1 MTKKKNV
8 IVRSMV
14 TNKIINFS
22 KYFILNKKNILDHQ
36 NLLENFVNNNYFE
49 DLLISLAEA
58 DPYDFKISDE
68 FLKLNAISSLPHLRI
83 LKTSLNLTTERFI
96 LELSYLV
103 LPFNKY
109 LSNELKYL
117 SSKISNTNFGSA
129 KLISNLLNSS
139 KHLFYEQII
148 LDFEQKHPL
157 ALYPTSSFRN
167 SSGHVVSSNDYQQIE
182 ATMNLNT
189 FTSIKVEES
198 TLNINNPLLRD
209 NYKSFGRCV
218 CLIDQN
224 IEDNYGV
231 EIENYFNHHSIIL
244 EKLVYRAMEVDK
256 HIKNVEKIVEDFR
269 KLGVNRNE
277 PILIIGGGVIGD
289 IGAFAAS
296 IYHRSTP
303 YIMLSTSVVSA
314 IDSGPSPR
322 SCCDA
327 GGFKN
332 LLGSFHAPVLNIS
345 DRSFF
350 KSLKTSWV
358 RHGIAE
364 IHKMAVIRDKE
375 LFHLLEDTGLDLMK
389 THFGTINCNKQDEI
403 VSKSKKIIG
412 LSLKSYVE
420 SEYDNLHEVHS
431 IRDHAFGHGLSA
443 NFELKAGLLHGH
455 AISVEMN
462 LSSFMSYKRGWINE
476 KDLQRIFKLFSEYEL
491 SLWHDILL
499 DDKCMSEGFDKILQK
514 RGGNLAIP
522 VPTGIGECKY
532 INDLTKPELKE
543 IIQEYKSVVSKYPR
557 KGLGVE
563 PLCSDAGLEDPVT
576 VFKTDENITKEAN
589 LN

>member
-1 MTKKKNV
+1 MILSSINKFSEHFILGKKNFV
-8 IVRSMV
+8 I
-14 TNKIINFS
+14 NKDLI
-22 KYFILNKKNILDHQ
+22 
-36 NLLENFVNNNYFE
+36 ENFVNNNYFE
-49 DLLISLAEA
+49 NLLIDLTEIN
-58 DPYDFKISDE
+58 PYDERIANE
-68 FLKLNAISSLPHLRI
+68 FSKLNAISSLPHLKI
-83 LKTSLNLTTERFI
+83 LKTSLNLTTERFF
-96 LELSYLV
+96 LELSHLV
-103 LPFNKY
+103 LPFNKN
-109 LSNELKYL
+109 LSKNLNFL
-117 SSKISNTNFGSA
+117 SSSISDTEFGNS

-139 KHLFYEQII
+139 KHDFYKQLILNYEQ
-148 LDFEQKHPL
+148 KNPL
-157 ALYPTSSFRN
+157 ALYPTSSYRN
-167 SSGHVVSSNDYQQIE
+167 SNGHVVSSNDYQQIE

-189 FTSIKVEES
+189 FTSIKVEED
-198 TLNINNPLLRD
+198 TLNVDNHLLRD

-224 IEDNYGV
+224 IEDNYGLK
-231 EIENYFNHHSIIL
+231 IENYFNHHSIIL

-289 IGAFAAS
+289 LGAFAAS

-364 IHKMAVIRDKE
+364 IHKMAVIRDEE
-375 LFHLLEDTGLDLMK
+375 LFTLLEDTGLDLMK
-389 THFGTINCNKQDEI
+389 THFGTINCNSQDEI

-455 AISVEMN
+455 AISVEMT
-462 LSSFMSYKRGWINE
+462 LSSFMSYKRGWLSE
-476 KDLQRIFKLFSEYEL
+476 KDLHRILKLFSEYEL

-499 DDKCMSEGFDKILQK
+499 NEKCMNEGFDKILQK

-522 VPTGIGECKY
+522 VPIAIGKCKY
-532 INDLTKPELKE
+532 INDLTKLELRE
-543 IIQEYKSVVSKYPR
+543 IIQEYKQVVSKYPR

-576 VFKTDENITKEAN
+576 VFKADENLEKEAK

>member
-1 MTKKKNV
+1 M
-8 IVRSMV
+8 R
-14 TNKIINFS
+14 
-22 KYFILNKKNILDHQ
+22 
-36 NLLENFVNNNYFE
+36 
-49 DLLISLAEA
+49 
-58 DPYDFKISDE
+58 
-68 FLKLNAISSLPHLRI
+68 
-83 LKTSLNLTTERFI
+83 
-96 LELSYLV
+96 
-103 LPFNKY
+103 
-109 LSNELKYL
+109 
-117 SSKISNTNFGSA
+117 
-129 KLISNLLNSS
+129 
-139 KHLFYEQII
+139 
-148 LDFEQKHPL
+148 
-157 ALYPTSSFRN
+157 
-167 SSGHVVSSNDYQQIE
+167 DY
-182 ATMNLNT
+182 
-189 FTSIKVEES
+189 
-198 TLNINNPLLRD
+198 
-209 NYKSFGRCV
+209 YKSFKRCV

-224 IEDNYGV
+224 IEDNYGLD
-231 EIENYFNHHSIIL
+231 IENYFNHHSIIL

-303 YIMLSTSVVSA
+303 YIMLSTSIVSA

-364 IHKMAVIRDKE
+364 IHKMAAIRDKE
-375 LFHLLEDTGLDLMK
+375 LFTLLEDTGLNLMK
-389 THFGTINCNKQDEI
+389 THFGTINCNSQDKI

-455 AISVEMN
+455 AISVEMT
-462 LSSFMSYKRGWINE
+462 LSSFMSYKRGWLSE
-476 KDLQRIFKLFSEYEL
+476 KDLHRILKLFSEYEL

-499 DDKCMSEGFDKILQK
+499 NEKCMNEGFDKILQK

-522 VPTGIGECKY
+522 VPIAIGKCKY
-532 INDLTKPELKE
+532 INDLTKLELKE
-543 IIQEYKSVVSKYPR
+543 IIQEYKQVVSKYPR

-576 VFKTDENITKEAN
+576 IFKSVDNIDKEAK

>member
-1 MTKKKNV
+1 
-8 IVRSMV
+8 
-14 TNKIINFS
+14 
-22 KYFILNKKNILDHQ
+22 
-36 NLLENFVNNNYFE
+36 
-49 DLLISLAEA
+49 
-58 DPYDFKISDE
+58 
-68 FLKLNAISSLPHLRI
+68 
-83 LKTSLNLTTERFI
+83 
-96 LELSYLV
+96 
-103 LPFNKY
+103 
-109 LSNELKYL
+109 
-117 SSKISNTNFGSA
+117 
-129 KLISNLLNSS
+129 
-139 KHLFYEQII
+139 
-148 LDFEQKHPL
+148 
-157 ALYPTSSFRN
+157 
-167 SSGHVVSSNDYQQIE
+167 
-182 ATMNLNT
+182 
-189 FTSIKVEES
+189 
-198 TLNINNPLLRD
+198 
-209 NYKSFGRCV
+209 
-218 CLIDQN
+218 
-224 IEDNYGV
+224 
-231 EIENYFNHHSIIL
+231 
-244 EKLVYRAMEVDK
+244 
-256 HIKNVEKIVEDFR
+256 
-269 KLGVNRNE
+269 
-277 PILIIGGGVIGD
+277 
-289 IGAFAAS
+289 
-296 IYHRSTP
+296 
-303 YIMLSTSVVSA
+303 MLSTSVVSA

-375 LFHLLEDTGLDLMK
+375 LFILLEDTGLNLMK
-389 THFGTINCNKQDEI
+389 THFGTINCNSHDEI

-455 AISVEMN
+455 AISVEMT
-462 LSSFMSYKRGWINE
+462 LSSFMSYKRGWLSE
-476 KDLQRIFKLFSEYEL
+476 KDLHRILKLFSEYEL

-499 DDKCMSEGFDKILQK
+499 DEKCMNEGFDKILQK

-522 VPTGIGECKY
+522 VPIAIGKCKY
-532 INDLTKPELKE
+532 INDLTKLELKE
-543 IIQEYKSVVSKYPR
+543 IIQEYKQVVSKYPR

-576 VFKTDENITKEAN
+576 VFKADENIEKEAK

>member
-1 MTKKKNV
+1 
-8 IVRSMV
+8 MV
-14 TNKIINFS
+14 SKKIINFS
-22 KYFILNKKNILDHQ
+22 KYFILNKKNILDDQ

-49 DLLISLAEA
+49 DLLISLAKV

-83 LKTSLNLTTERFI
+83 LKTSLNLTTERFF

-103 LPFNKY
+103 SPFNKH
-109 LSNELKYL
+109 LSAELKYL

-139 KHLFYEQII
+139 KNLFYEQLI
-148 LDFEQKHPL
+148 LDFEQKNPL
-157 ALYPTSSFRN
+157 ALYPTSSYRN

-189 FTSIKVEES
+189 FTSIKVEEN

-350 KSLKTSWV
+350 KSLRTSWV

-389 THFGTINCNKQDEI
+389 THFGTINCKTQDKI

-462 LSSFMSYKRGWINE
+462 LSTFMSYKRGWINE
-476 KDLQRIFKLFSEYEL
+476 KDLHRIFKLFSEYEL

-499 DDKCMSEGFDKILQK
+499 DEKCMNEGFDKILQK

-522 VPTGIGECKY
+522 VPTGIGKCKY
-532 INDLTKPELKE
+532 INDLTKSELKE

-576 VFKTDENITKEAN
+576 VFKTEENISKEAN

>member
-1 MTKKKNV
+1 MLQDLK
-8 IVRSMV
+8 IFI
-14 TNKIINFS
+14 NKFKIDQVVNAPNDKLI
-22 KYFILNKKNILDHQ
+22 
-36 NLLENFVNNNYFE
+36 NLLSNDKDFIN
-49 DLLISLAEA
+49 LLKWLTEIN
-58 DPYDFKISDE
+58 PYDTEVSDI
-68 FLKLNAISSLPHLRI
+68 FLKHNAISSLPHIKI
-83 LKTSLNLTTERFI
+83 LKTSLNLNTDKFF
-96 LELSYLV
+96 LEISNLIK
-103 LPFNKY
+103 PFNKEVSKMWRH
-109 LSNELKYL
+109 LSFKIENNEIGKQ
-117 SSKISNTNFGSA
+117 
-129 KLISNLLNSS
+129 KLIKNLLNSS
-139 KHLFYEQII
+139 NSELYKNLTKYYES
-148 LDFEQKHPL
+148 DNPY
-157 ALYPTSSFRN
+157 ALYPTSSYRN
-167 SSGHVVSSNDYQQIE
+167 STGHVVSTNDYQQIE
-182 ATMNLNT
+182 ATMNLHT
-189 FTSIKVEES
+189 FTSIKVIEN
-198 TLNINNPLLRD
+198 TLDINNNILRD

-224 IEDNYGV
+224 INSNYGLKLDNYF
-231 EIENYFNHHSIIL
+231 YHHQIKL
-244 EKLVYRAMEVDK
+244 DKLVYRAMEADK
-256 HIKNVEKIVEDFR
+256 HIGNVEKIAEDFR

-332 LLGSFHAPVLNIS
+332 LLGSFHAPILNIS

-350 KSLKTSWV
+350 KTLRTSWV

-375 LFHLLEDTGLDLMK
+375 LFELLEDVGLKLMK
-389 THFGTINCNKQDEI
+389 THFGTINCKNSDEI
-403 VSKSKKIIG
+403 VHKSKKIIG

-420 SEYDNLHEVHS
+420 SEYNNLHEVHS
-431 IRDHAFGHGLSA
+431 VRDHAFGHGLSA

-455 AISVEMN
+455 AISIEMSLN
-462 LSSFMSYKRGWINE
+462 TFMSYKRGWITEDEMN
-476 KDLQRIFKLFSEYEL
+476 RILKLYSDYEL

-499 DDKCMSEGFDKILQK
+499 NDNCMIEGYNKILQK

-522 VPTGIGECKY
+522 TPKGIGKCGF
-532 INDLTKPELKE
+532 INNLTKEDLLLNIK
-543 IIQEYKSVVSKYPR
+543 EYKNLISNYPR

-563 PLCSDAGLEDPVT
+563 PLCQDAGLEDPLAII
-576 VFKTDENITKEAN
+576 KPPLENIKEAK

>member
-1 MTKKKNV
+1 MISKA
-8 IVRSMV
+8 
-14 TNKIINFS
+14 IINFS
-22 KYFILNKKNILDHQ
+22 ENFIINNKKSPNDQDFI
-36 NLLENFVNNNYFE
+36 ENFVNNNYFE
-49 DLLISLAEA
+49 NLLINLAEI
-58 DPYDFKISDE
+58 DPYDFKVSDE
-68 FLKLNAISSLPHLRI
+68 FFRLNAISVLPHLRI
-83 LKTSLNLTTERFI
+83 LKTSLNLTTERFF

-103 LPFNKY
+103 LPFNKR
-109 LSNELKYL
+109 LSSELRIL
-117 SSKISNTNFGSA
+117 SSKVCNSNFGNI
-129 KLISNLLNSS
+129 KLISNLLSSS
-139 KHLFYEQII
+139 KSLFYKQLI
-148 LDFEQKHPL
+148 LDYEQKNPL
-157 ALYPTSSFRN
+157 ALYPTSSYRN
-167 SSGHVVSSNDYQQIE
+167 SCGHVVSSNDYQQIE

-189 FTSIKVEES
+189 FTSIKVEEN
-198 TLNINNPLLRD
+198 TLDINNLLLRD
-209 NYKSFGRCV
+209 QYKSFGRCV
-218 CLIDQN
+218 CLLDQN
-224 IEDNYGV
+224 IEDNYGL

-364 IHKMAVIRDKE
+364 IHKMAAIRDKE
-375 LFHLLEDTGLDLMK
+375 LFILLEDTGIDLMK
-389 THFGTINCNKQDEI
+389 THFGTINCNLQDKI

-455 AISVEMN
+455 AISVEMT
-462 LSSFMSYKRGWINE
+462 LSSFMSYKRGWLSE
-476 KDLQRIFKLFSEYEL
+476 KDLHRILKLFSEYEL

-499 DDKCMSEGFDKILQK
+499 DEKCMNEGFDKILQK

-522 VPTGIGECKY
+522 VPIAIGKCKY

-543 IIQEYKSVVSKYPR
+543 IIQEYKQVVSKYPR

-576 VFKTDENITKEAN
+576 VFKADENIEKEAK

>member
-1 MTKKKNV
+1 MISKA
-8 IVRSMV
+8 
-14 TNKIINFS
+14 IINFS
-22 KYFILNKKNILDHQ
+22 ENFIINNKKSPNDQDFI
-36 NLLENFVNNNYFE
+36 ENFVNNNYFE
-49 DLLISLAEA
+49 NLLINLAEI
-58 DPYDFKISDE
+58 DPYDFKVSDE
-68 FLKLNAISSLPHLRI
+68 FFRLNAISVLPHLRI
-83 LKTSLNLTTERFI
+83 LKTSLNLTTERFF

-103 LPFNKY
+103 LPFNKR
-109 LSNELKYL
+109 LSSELRIL
-117 SSKISNTNFGSA
+117 SSKVCNSNFGNT
-129 KLISNLLNSS
+129 KLISNLLSSS
-139 KHLFYEQII
+139 KSLFYKQLI
-148 LDFEQKHPL
+148 LDYEQKNPL
-157 ALYPTSSFRN
+157 ALYPTSSYRN
-167 SSGHVVSSNDYQQIE
+167 SCGHVVSSNDYQQIE

-189 FTSIKVEES
+189 FTSIKVEEN
-198 TLNINNPLLRD
+198 TLDINNLLLRD
-209 NYKSFGRCV
+209 QYKSFGRCV
-218 CLIDQN
+218 CLLDQN
-224 IEDNYGV
+224 IEDNYGL

-364 IHKMAVIRDKE
+364 IHKMAAIRDKE
-375 LFHLLEDTGLDLMK
+375 LFILLEDTGIDLMK
-389 THFGTINCNKQDEI
+389 THFGTINCNLQDKI

-455 AISVEMN
+455 AISVEMT
-462 LSSFMSYKRGWINE
+462 LSSFMSYKRGWLSE
-476 KDLQRIFKLFSEYEL
+476 KDLHRILKLFSEYEL

-499 DDKCMSEGFDKILQK
+499 DEKCMNEGFDKILQK

-522 VPTGIGECKY
+522 VPIAIGKCKY
-532 INDLTKPELKE
+532 INDLTKSELKE
-543 IIQEYKSVVSKYPR
+543 IIQEYKTIVSKYPR

-576 VFKTDENITKEAN
+576 IFKSVDNIDKEAK

>member
-1 MTKKKNV
+1 
-8 IVRSMV
+8 MV
-14 TNKIINFS
+14 SKKIIDFS
-22 KYFILNKKNILDHQ
+22 KYFVLNKKTILNDQ
-36 NLLENFVNNNYFE
+36 SLLENFVNNNYFE
-49 DLLISLAEA
+49 DLLISLAKA

-109 LSNELKYL
+109 LSSELRFL
-117 SSKISNTNFGSA
+117 SSKISNTNFGGA

-139 KHLFYEQII
+139 KHLFYKQLI
-148 LDFEQKHPL
+148 LNFEQKNPL
-157 ALYPTSSFRN
+157 ALYPTSSYRN

-350 KSLKTSWV
+350 KSLRTSWV

-389 THFGTINCNKQDEI
+389 THFGTIDCKIHDKI

-462 LSSFMSYKRGWINE
+462 LSTFMSYKRGWINE
-476 KDLQRIFKLFSEYEL
+476 KDMHRIFKLFSEYEL

-499 DDKCMSEGFDKILQK
+499 DEKCMNEGFDKILQK

-522 VPTGIGECKY
+522 VPTGIGKCKY
-532 INDLTKPELKE
+532 INDLTKSELKE

-576 VFKTDENITKEAN
+576 VFKTDENISKEVN

>member
-1 MTKKKNV
+1 MV
-8 IVRSMV
+8 I
-14 TNKIINFS
+14 NPIEKFS
-22 KYFILNKKNILDHQ
+22 KHFILNKKNFSVDQ
-36 NLLENFVNNNYFE
+36 NLIENFVNNNYFE
-49 DLLISLAEA
+49 NLLINLTEIN
-58 DPYDFKISDE
+58 PYDVKIANE
-68 FLKLNAISSLPHLRI
+68 FSKINAISSLPHLRI
-83 LKTSLNLTTERFI
+83 LKTSLNLTTERFL
-96 LELSYLV
+96 LELSHLV
-103 LPFNKY
+103 MPFNKD
-109 LSNELKYL
+109 LSKNLKFL
-117 SSKISNTNFGSA
+117 SSSISETEFGNS
-129 KLISNLLNSS
+129 KLISNLLKSS
-139 KHLFYEQII
+139 KHAFYKQLVTDYEQ
-148 LDFEQKHPL
+148 KNPL
-157 ALYPTSSFRN
+157 ALYPTSSYRN
-167 SSGHVVSSNDYQQIE
+167 SNGHVVSSNDYQQIE

-189 FTSIKVEES
+189 FTSIKVEED
-198 TLNINNPLLRD
+198 TLNVDNPLLRD

-224 IEDNYGV
+224 IEDNYGLK
-231 EIENYFNHHSIIL
+231 IENYFNHHSIIL

-277 PILIIGGGVIGD
+277 PILIVGGGVIGD

-364 IHKMAVIRDKE
+364 IHKMAVIRDKK
-375 LFHLLEDTGLDLMK
+375 LFILLEDTGLDLMK
-389 THFGTINCNKQDEI
+389 THFGTINCNSQDKI

-455 AISVEMN
+455 AISVEMT
-462 LSSFMSYKRGWINE
+462 LSSFMSFKRGWLSE
-476 KDLQRIFKLFSEYEL
+476 KDLHRILKLFSEYEL

-499 DDKCMSEGFDKILQK
+499 NEKCMNEGFDKILQK

-522 VPTGIGECKY
+522 VPIAIGKCKY
-532 INDLTKPELKE
+532 INDLTKLELRE
-543 IIQEYKSVVSKYPR
+543 IIQEYKHVVSKYPR

-576 VFKTDENITKEAN
+576 VFKANENIEKEAK

>member
-1 MTKKKNV
+1 MISK
-8 IVRSMV
+8 S
-14 TNKIINFS
+14 IINFS
-22 KYFILNKKNILDHQ
+22 KYFVLSYKNSPLDP
-36 NLLENFVNNNYFE
+36 NLIEDFVNNDYFKN
-49 DLLISLAEA
+49 LLINLTEI

-68 FLKLNAISSLPHLRI
+68 FFRLNAISLLPHLRI
-83 LKTSLNLTTERFI
+83 LKTSLNLTTERFL

-103 LPFNKY
+103 QPFNKH
-109 LSNELKYL
+109 LSSELKIV
-117 SSKISNTNFGSA
+117 SSKINNSEFGNA

-139 KHLFYEQII
+139 KSLFYKKLI
-148 LDFEQKHPL
+148 LDYEKKNPL
-157 ALYPTSSFRN
+157 ALYPTSSYRN
-167 SSGHVVSSNDYQQIE
+167 SCGHVVSSNDYQQIE

-189 FTSIKVEES
+189 FTSIKVEEN
-198 TLNINNPLLRD
+198 TLDINNSLLRD
-209 NYKSFGRCV
+209 QYKSFGRCV
-218 CLIDQN
+218 CLLDQN
-224 IEDNYGV
+224 IEDNYGL
-231 EIENYFNHHSIIL
+231 EIENYFNHHSIVL

-350 KSLKTSWV
+350 KSLRTSWV

-389 THFGTINCNKQDEI
+389 THFGTINCNSQDEI

-455 AISVEMN
+455 AISVEMT
-462 LSSFMSYKRGWINE
+462 LSSFMSYKRGWLSE
-476 KDLQRIFKLFSEYEL
+476 KDLHRILKLFSEYEL

-499 DDKCMSEGFDKILQK
+499 DEKCMNEGFDKILQK

-522 VPTGIGECKY
+522 VPIAIGKCKY
-532 INDLTKPELKE
+532 INDLTKSELKE
-543 IIQEYKSVVSKYPR
+543 IIQEYKIIVSKYPR

-563 PLCSDAGLEDPVT
+563 PLCLDAGLEDPVT
-576 VFKTDENITKEAN
+576 VFKADENIAKEAN

>member
-1 MTKKKNV
+1 MISKA
-8 IVRSMV
+8 
-14 TNKIINFS
+14 IINFS
-22 KYFILNKKNILDHQ
+22 ENFIINNKKSPNDQDFI
-36 NLLENFVNNNYFE
+36 ENFVNNNYFE
-49 DLLISLAEA
+49 NLLINLAEI
-58 DPYDFKISDE
+58 DPYDFKVSDE
-68 FLKLNAISSLPHLRI
+68 FFRLNAISVLPHLRI
-83 LKTSLNLTTERFI
+83 LKTSLNLTTERFF

-103 LPFNKY
+103 LPFNKR
-109 LSNELKYL
+109 LSSELRIL
-117 SSKISNTNFGSA
+117 SSKVCNSNFGNI
-129 KLISNLLNSS
+129 KLISNLLSSS
-139 KHLFYEQII
+139 KSLFYKQLI
-148 LDFEQKHPL
+148 LDYEQKNPL
-157 ALYPTSSFRN
+157 ALYPTSSYRN
-167 SSGHVVSSNDYQQIE
+167 SCGHVVSSNDYQQIE

-189 FTSIKVEES
+189 FTSIKVEEN
-198 TLNINNPLLRD
+198 TLDINNLLLRD
-209 NYKSFGRCV
+209 QYKSFGRCV
-218 CLIDQN
+218 CLLDQN
-224 IEDNYGV
+224 IEDNYGL

-364 IHKMAVIRDKE
+364 IHKMAAIRDKE
-375 LFHLLEDTGLDLMK
+375 LFILLEDTGIDLMK
-389 THFGTINCNKQDEI
+389 THFGTINCNLQDKI

-455 AISVEMN
+455 AISVEMT
-462 LSSFMSYKRGWINE
+462 LTSFMSYKRGWLSE
-476 KDLQRIFKLFSEYEL
+476 KDLHRILKLFSEYEL

-499 DDKCMSEGFDKILQK
+499 DEKCMNEGFDKILQK

-522 VPTGIGECKY
+522 VPIAIGKCKY

-543 IIQEYKSVVSKYPR
+543 IIQEYKQVVSKYPR

-576 VFKTDENITKEAN
+576 VFKADENIAKEIN

>member
-1 MTKKKNV
+1 M
-8 IVRSMV
+8 ILSLI
-14 TNKIINFS
+14 NKFS
-22 KYFILNKKNILDHQ
+22 EYFILGKKNFVSNTDLI
-36 NLLENFVNNNYFE
+36 ENFVNNNHFE
-49 DLLISLAEA
+49 NLLINLTEIN
-58 DPYDFKISDE
+58 PYDVKIANE
-68 FLKLNAISSLPHLRI
+68 FSKLNAISSLPHLRI
-83 LKTSLNLTTERFI
+83 LKTSLNLTTERFF
-96 LELSYLV
+96 LELSHLV
-103 LPFNKY
+103 MPFNKD
-109 LSNELKYL
+109 LSKNLKFL
-117 SSKISNTNFGSA
+117 STSMSETEFGSS

-139 KHLFYEQII
+139 KHDFYKQLILNYEQ
-148 LDFEQKHPL
+148 KNPL
-157 ALYPTSSFRN
+157 ALYPTSSYRN
-167 SSGHVVSSNDYQQIE
+167 SNGHVVSSNDYQQIE

-189 FTSIKVEES
+189 FTSIKVEED
-198 TLNINNPLLRD
+198 TLNVDNPLLRD

-224 IEDNYGV
+224 IEDNYGLK
-231 EIENYFNHHSIIL
+231 IENYFNHHSIIL

-256 HIKNVEKIVEDFR
+256 HINNVEKIVEDFR

-375 LFHLLEDTGLDLMK
+375 LFILLEDTGLDLMK
-389 THFGTINCNKQDEI
+389 THFGTINCNSQDKI

-455 AISVEMN
+455 AISVEMT
-462 LSSFMSYKRGWINE
+462 LSSFMSYKRGWLSE
-476 KDLQRIFKLFSEYEL
+476 KDLHRILKLFSEYEL

-499 DDKCMSEGFDKILQK
+499 NEKCMNEGFDKILQK

-522 VPTGIGECKY
+522 VPIGIGGCKY
-532 INDLTKPELKE
+532 INDLTKLELKE
-543 IIQEYKSVVSKYPR
+543 IIQEYKQVVSKYPR

-576 VFKTDENITKEAN
+576 VLKADENIEKEAK

>member
-1 MTKKKNV
+1 
-8 IVRSMV
+8 MV
-14 TNKIINFS
+14 SEKIINFS
-22 KYFILNKKNILDHQ
+22 KYFILNKKNILDDQ

-49 DLLISLAEA
+49 DLLISLTKV

-83 LKTSLNLTTERFI
+83 LKTSLNLTTERFF

-103 LPFNKY
+103 LPFNKH
-109 LSNELKYL
+109 LSAELKIL

-139 KHLFYEQII
+139 KNLFYKQLI
-148 LDFEQKHPL
+148 LDFEQKNPL
-157 ALYPTSSFRN
+157 ALYPTSSYRN

-189 FTSIKVEES
+189 FTSIKVEEN

-224 IEDNYGV
+224 IDDNYGV

-256 HIKNVEKIVEDFR
+256 HIKNVERIVEDFR

-350 KSLKTSWV
+350 KSLRTSWV

-389 THFGTINCNKQDEI
+389 THFGTINCKTQDKI

-462 LSSFMSYKRGWINE
+462 LSTFMSYKRGWINE
-476 KDLQRIFKLFSEYEL
+476 KDLHRIFKLFSEYEL

-499 DDKCMSEGFDKILQK
+499 DEKCMNEGFDKILQK

-522 VPTGIGECKY
+522 VPTGIGKCKY
-532 INDLTKPELKE
+532 INDLTKSELKE

-576 VFKTDENITKEAN
+576 VFKTEENISKEAN

>member
-1 MTKKKNV
+1 M
-8 IVRSMV
+8 ISE
-14 TNKIINFS
+14 KIINFS
-22 KYFILNKKNILDHQ
+22 KYFILNKNNILADQ

-49 DLLISLAEA
+49 DLLISLAKV

-103 LPFNKY
+103 SPFNKN
-109 LSNELKYL
+109 LSTELKVL
-117 SSKISNTNFGSA
+117 SSKISNTNFGNA

-139 KHLFYEQII
+139 KKLFYEQLI
-148 LDFEQKHPL
+148 LDFEQKNPL
-157 ALYPTSSFRN
+157 ALYPTSSYRN

-198 TLNINNPLLRD
+198 TLDINNPLLRD

-350 KSLKTSWV
+350 KSLRTSWV

-389 THFGTINCNKQDEI
+389 THFGTIDCKTQDKI

-462 LSSFMSYKRGWINE
+462 LSTFMSYKRGWINE
-476 KDLQRIFKLFSEYEL
+476 KDLHRIFKLFSEYEL

-499 DDKCMSEGFDKILQK
+499 DEKCMNEGFDKILQK

-522 VPTGIGECKY
+522 VPTGIGKCKY
-532 INDLTKPELKE
+532 INDLTKSELKE

-576 VFKTDENITKEAN
+576 VFKTEENISKEAN

>member
-1 MTKKKNV
+1 M
-8 IVRSMV
+8 IVNSII
-14 TNKIINFS
+14 KFSKHFIIN
-22 KYFILNKKNILDHQ
+22 KNNLLIDQ
-36 NLLENFVNNNYFE
+36 NLIKNFVNNNYFE
-49 DLLISLAEA
+49 NLLINLIELN
-58 DPYDFKISDE
+58 PYDEKIANE
-68 FLKLNAISSLPHLRI
+68 FSKINAISSLPHLRI
-83 LKTSLNLTTERFI
+83 LKTSLNLTTERFL
-96 LELSYLV
+96 LELSHLV
-103 LPFNKY
+103 LPFNKD
-109 LSNELKYL
+109 LTKNLKFL
-117 SSKISNTNFGSA
+117 SSSISNTMLGNS

-139 KHLFYEQII
+139 KYAFYKQLI
-148 LDFEQKHPL
+148 LDCEQRNPL
-157 ALYPTSSFRN
+157 ALYPTSSYRN
-167 SSGHVVSSNDYQQIE
+167 SNGHVVSSKDYQQIE

-189 FTSIKVEES
+189 FTSIKVEED

-224 IEDNYGV
+224 IENNYGLKV
-231 EIENYFNHHSIIL
+231 ENYFNHHSIIL

-375 LFHLLEDTGLDLMK
+375 LFILLEDTGLNLMK
-389 THFGTINCNKQDEI
+389 THFGTINCNSQDEI

-455 AISVEMN
+455 AISVEMT
-462 LSSFMSYKRGWINE
+462 LSSFMSYKRGWLSE
-476 KDLQRIFKLFSEYEL
+476 KDLHRILKLFSEYEL

-499 DDKCMSEGFDKILQK
+499 DEKCMNEGFDKILQK

-522 VPTGIGECKY
+522 VPIAIGKCKY
-532 INDLTKPELKE
+532 INDLTKSELKE
-543 IIQEYKSVVSKYPR
+543 IIQEFKQVVSKYPR

-576 VFKTDENITKEAN
+576 VFKADENIEKEAN

>member
-1 MTKKKNV
+1 M
-8 IVRSMV
+8 ISE
-14 TNKIINFS
+14 KIINFS
-22 KYFILNKKNILDHQ
+22 KYFIINKNNTNDDQ
-36 NLLENFVNNNYFE
+36 NLLENFVNNNHFE
-49 DLLISLAEA
+49 DLLINLTKA
-58 DPYDFKISDE
+58 DPYDIKISNE

-103 LPFNKY
+103 LPFNKH
-109 LSNELKYL
+109 LSIELKSL
-117 SSKISNTNFGSA
+117 SLKINNTNFGSA

-139 KHLFYEQII
+139 KHLFYNQLI
-148 LDFEQKHPL
+148 LDFEKKNPL
-157 ALYPTSSFRN
+157 ALYPTSSYRN

-189 FTSIKVEES
+189 FTSIKVEEN
-198 TLNINNPLLRD
+198 TLNINNSLLRD
-209 NYKSFGRCV
+209 NYKSFKRCV

-224 IEDNYGV
+224 IEDNYGL

-350 KSLKTSWV
+350 KSLRTSWV

-375 LFHLLEDTGLDLMK
+375 LFILLEDTGLNLMK
-389 THFGTINCNKQDEI
+389 THFGTINCNSQDEI

-455 AISVEMN
+455 AISVEMT
-462 LSSFMSYKRGWINE
+462 LSSFMSYKRGWLSE
-476 KDLQRIFKLFSEYEL
+476 KDLHRILKLFSEYEL

-499 DDKCMSEGFDKILQK
+499 DEKCMNEGFDKILQK

-522 VPTGIGECKY
+522 VPIAIGRCKY
-532 INDLTKPELKE
+532 VNDLTKSELKE
-543 IIQEYKSVVSKYPR
+543 IIQEYKIIVSKYPR

-563 PLCSDAGLEDPVT
+563 PLCLDAGLEDPVT
-576 VFKTDENITKEAN
+576 VFKTDENIAKEAN

>member
-1 MTKKKNV
+1 M
-8 IVRSMV
+8 ISE
-14 TNKIINFS
+14 KIINFS
-22 KYFILNKKNILDHQ
+22 KYFILNKNNILADQ

-49 DLLISLAEA
+49 DLLISLAKV

-103 LPFNKY
+103 SPFNKN
-109 LSNELKYL
+109 LSTELKVL
-117 SSKISNTNFGSA
+117 SSKISNTNFGNA

-139 KHLFYEQII
+139 KKLFYEQLI
-148 LDFEQKHPL
+148 LDFEQKNPL
-157 ALYPTSSFRN
+157 ALYPTSSYRN

-198 TLNINNPLLRD
+198 TLDINNLLLRD

-256 HIKNVEKIVEDFR
+256 HIKNVERIVEDFR

-350 KSLKTSWV
+350 KSLRTSWV

-389 THFGTINCNKQDEI
+389 THFGTINCKTQDKI

-462 LSSFMSYKRGWINE
+462 LSTFMSYKRGWINE
-476 KDLQRIFKLFSEYEL
+476 KDLHRIFKLFSEYEL

-499 DDKCMSEGFDKILQK
+499 DEKCMNEGFDKILQK

-522 VPTGIGECKY
+522 VPSGIGKCKY
-532 INDLTKPELKE
+532 INDLTKTELKN
-543 IIQEYKSVVSKYPR
+543 IIQEYKLIVSKYPR
-557 KGLGVE
+557 KGVGVE

-576 VFKTDENITKEAN
+576 VFKTDEKITKEAS

>member
-1 MTKKKNV
+1 MTLNLIKK
-8 IVRSMV
+8 
-14 TNKIINFS
+14 FS
-22 KYFILNKKNILDHQ
+22 EYFILSKKNFVINKDLI
-36 NLLENFVNNNYFE
+36 ENFVNNNHFE
-49 DLLISLAEA
+49 NLLINLTEIN
-58 DPYDFKISDE
+58 PYDVKIANE
-68 FLKLNAISSLPHLRI
+68 FSKLNAISSLPHLRI
-83 LKTSLNLTTERFI
+83 LKTSLNLTTERFF
-96 LELSYLV
+96 LELSHLV
-103 LPFNKY
+103 LPFNKN
-109 LSNELKYL
+109 LSKNLNFL
-117 SSKISNTNFGSA
+117 SSSISDTEFGNS

-139 KHLFYEQII
+139 KHDFYKQLILNYEQ
-148 LDFEQKHPL
+148 KNPL
-157 ALYPTSSFRN
+157 ALYPTSSYRN
-167 SSGHVVSSNDYQQIE
+167 SNGHVVSSNDYQQIE

-189 FTSIKVEES
+189 FTSIKVEED
-198 TLNINNPLLRD
+198 TLNVDNHLLRD

-224 IEDNYGV
+224 IEDNYGLK
-231 EIENYFNHHSIIL
+231 IENYFNHHSIIL

-277 PILIIGGGVIGD
+277 PILIVGGGVIGD

-364 IHKMAVIRDKE
+364 IHKMAVIRDEE
-375 LFHLLEDTGLDLMK
+375 LFTLLEDTGLDLMK
-389 THFGTINCNKQDEI
+389 THFGTINCNSQDEI

-455 AISVEMN
+455 AISVEMT
-462 LSSFMSYKRGWINE
+462 LSSFMSYKRGWLSE
-476 KDLQRIFKLFSEYEL
+476 KDLHRILKLFSEYEL

-499 DDKCMSEGFDKILQK
+499 DEKCMNEGFDKILQK

-522 VPTGIGECKY
+522 VPIAIGKCKY
-532 INDLTKPELKE
+532 INDLTKLELRE
-543 IIQEYKSVVSKYPR
+543 IIQEYKQVVLKYPR

-576 VFKTDENITKEAN
+576 VFKADENIEKEAK

>member
-1 MTKKKNV
+1 MTLNLIKK
-8 IVRSMV
+8 
-14 TNKIINFS
+14 FS
-22 KYFILNKKNILDHQ
+22 EYFILSKKNFVINKDLI
-36 NLLENFVNNNYFE
+36 ENFVNNNHFE
-49 DLLISLAEA
+49 NLLINLTEIN
-58 DPYDFKISDE
+58 PYDVKIANE
-68 FLKLNAISSLPHLRI
+68 FSKLNAISSLPHLRI
-83 LKTSLNLTTERFI
+83 LKTSLNLTTERFF
-96 LELSYLV
+96 LELSHLIT
-103 LPFNKY
+103 PFNKD
-109 LSNELKYL
+109 LSKNLKFL
-117 SSKISNTNFGSA
+117 STSISETEFGNS

-139 KHLFYEQII
+139 KHAFYKQLILDYEQ
-148 LDFEQKHPL
+148 KNPL
-157 ALYPTSSFRN
+157 ALYPTSSYRN
-167 SSGHVVSSNDYQQIE
+167 SNGHVVSSKDYQQIE

-189 FTSIKVEES
+189 FTSIKVEED

-224 IEDNYGV
+224 IEDNYGLA
-231 EIENYFNHHSIIL
+231 IENYFNHHSIIL

-350 KSLKTSWV
+350 KSLRTSWV

-375 LFHLLEDTGLDLMK
+375 LFILLEDTGLDLMK
-389 THFGTINCNKQDEI
+389 THFGTINCSSQNEI

-443 NFELKAGLLHGH
+443 NFELKA
-455 AISVEMN
+455 
-462 LSSFMSYKRGWINE
+462 
-476 KDLQRIFKLFSEYEL
+476 
-491 SLWHDILL
+491 
-499 DDKCMSEGFDKILQK
+499 
-514 RGGNLAIP
+514 
-522 VPTGIGECKY
+522 
-532 INDLTKPELKE
+532 
-543 IIQEYKSVVSKYPR
+543 
-557 KGLGVE
+557 
-563 PLCSDAGLEDPVT
+563 
-576 VFKTDENITKEAN
+576 
-589 LN
+589 

>member
-1 MTKKKNV
+1 MV
-8 IVRSMV
+8 I
-14 TNKIINFS
+14 NPIEKFS
-22 KYFILNKKNILDHQ
+22 KHFILNKKNFSVDQ
-36 NLLENFVNNNYFE
+36 NLIENFVNNNYFE
-49 DLLISLAEA
+49 NLLINLTEIN
-58 DPYDFKISDE
+58 PYDVKIANE
-68 FLKLNAISSLPHLRI
+68 FSKINAISSLPHLRI
-83 LKTSLNLTTERFI
+83 LKTSLNLTTERFL
-96 LELSYLV
+96 LELSHLV
-103 LPFNKY
+103 MPFNKD
-109 LSNELKYL
+109 LSKNLKFL
-117 SSKISNTNFGSA
+117 SSSISETEFGNS
-129 KLISNLLNSS
+129 KLISNLLKSS
-139 KHLFYEQII
+139 KHTFYKQLVTDYEQ
-148 LDFEQKHPL
+148 KNPL
-157 ALYPTSSFRN
+157 ALYPTSSYRN
-167 SSGHVVSSNDYQQIE
+167 SNGHVVSSNDYQQIE

-189 FTSIKVEES
+189 FTSIKVEED
-198 TLNINNPLLRD
+198 TLNVDNPLLRD

-224 IEDNYGV
+224 IENNYGLK
-231 EIENYFNHHSIIL
+231 IENYFNHHSIIL

-277 PILIIGGGVIGD
+277 PILIVGGGVIGD

-364 IHKMAVIRDKE
+364 IHKMAVIRDKK
-375 LFHLLEDTGLDLMK
+375 LFILLEDTGLDLMK
-389 THFGTINCNKQDEI
+389 THFGTINCNSQDKI

-455 AISVEMN
+455 AISVEMT
-462 LSSFMSYKRGWINE
+462 LSSFMSFKRGLLSE
-476 KDLQRIFKLFSEYEL
+476 KDLHRILKLFSEYEL

-499 DDKCMSEGFDKILQK
+499 NEKCMNEGFDKILQK

-522 VPTGIGECKY
+522 VPIAIGKCKY
-532 INDLTKPELKE
+532 INDLTKLELRE
-543 IIQEYKSVVSKYPR
+543 IIQEYKHVVSKYPR

-576 VFKTDENITKEAN
+576 VFKANQNIEKEAK

>member
-1 MTKKKNV
+1 MILSSINKFSKHFILGKKNFV
-8 IVRSMV
+8 I
-14 TNKIINFS
+14 NKDLI
-22 KYFILNKKNILDHQ
+22 
-36 NLLENFVNNNYFE
+36 ENFVNNNHFE
-49 DLLISLAEA
+49 NLLINLTEIN
-58 DPYDFKISDE
+58 PYDVKIANAFS
-68 FLKLNAISSLPHLRI
+68 KLNAISSLPHLRI
-83 LKTSLNLTTERFI
+83 LKTSLNLTTERFF
-96 LELSYLV
+96 LELSHLV
-103 LPFNKY
+103 MPFNKD
-109 LSNELKYL
+109 LSKNLKFL
-117 SSKISNTNFGSA
+117 STSISETEFGSS

-139 KHLFYEQII
+139 KHDFYKQLILNYEQ
-148 LDFEQKHPL
+148 KNPL
-157 ALYPTSSFRN
+157 ALYPTSSYRN
-167 SSGHVVSSNDYQQIE
+167 SNGHVVSSNDYQQIE

-189 FTSIKVEES
+189 FTSIKVEED

-224 IEDNYGV
+224 IEDNYGLK
-231 EIENYFNHHSIIL
+231 IENYFNHHSIIL

-277 PILIIGGGVIGD
+277 PILIVGGGVIGD

-364 IHKMAVIRDKE
+364 IHKMAVIRDEE
-375 LFHLLEDTGLDLMK
+375 LFTLLEDTGLDLMK
-389 THFGTINCNKQDEI
+389 THFGTINCNSQDEI

-455 AISVEMN
+455 AISVEMT
-462 LSSFMSYKRGWINE
+462 LSSFMSYKRGWLSE
-476 KDLQRIFKLFSEYEL
+476 KDLHRILKLFSEYEL

-499 DDKCMSEGFDKILQK
+499 DEKCMNEGFDKILQK

-522 VPTGIGECKY
+522 VPIAIGKCKY

-543 IIQEYKSVVSKYPR
+543 IIQEYKQVVLKYPR

-576 VFKTDENITKEAN
+576 VFKADENIEKEAK

>member
-1 MTKKKNV
+1 
-8 IVRSMV
+8 MV
-14 TNKIINFS
+14 SEKIINFS
-22 KYFILNKKNILDHQ
+22 KYFILNKKNILDDQ

-49 DLLISLAEA
+49 DLLISLTKV

-83 LKTSLNLTTERFI
+83 LKTSLNLTTERFF

-103 LPFNKY
+103 LPFNKH
-109 LSNELKYL
+109 LSAELKIL

-139 KHLFYEQII
+139 KNLFYQQLI
-148 LDFEQKHPL
+148 LDFEQKNPL
-157 ALYPTSSFRN
+157 ALYPTSSYRN

-189 FTSIKVEES
+189 FTSIKVEEN

-224 IEDNYGV
+224 IDENYGV

-256 HIKNVEKIVEDFR
+256 HIKNVERIVEDFR

-350 KSLKTSWV
+350 KSLRTSWV

-389 THFGTINCNKQDEI
+389 THFGTINCKTQDKI

-462 LSSFMSYKRGWINE
+462 LSTFMSYKRGWINE
-476 KDLQRIFKLFSEYEL
+476 KDLHRIFKLFSEYEL

-499 DDKCMSEGFDKILQK
+499 DEKCMNEGFDKILQK

-522 VPTGIGECKY
+522 VPTGIGKCKY
-532 INDLTKPELKE
+532 INDLTKSELKE

-576 VFKTDENITKEAN
+576 VFKTEENISKEAN

>member
-1 MTKKKNV
+1 
-8 IVRSMV
+8 MV
-14 TNKIINFS
+14 SEKIINFS
-22 KYFILNKKNILDHQ
+22 KYFILNKKNILDDQ

-49 DLLISLAEA
+49 DLLISLTKV

-83 LKTSLNLTTERFI
+83 LKTSLNLTTERFF

-103 LPFNKY
+103 LPFNKH
-109 LSNELKYL
+109 LSAELKIL

-139 KHLFYEQII
+139 KNFFYQQLI
-148 LDFEQKHPL
+148 LDFEQKNPL
-157 ALYPTSSFRN
+157 ALYPTSSYRN

-189 FTSIKVEES
+189 FTSIKVEEN

-224 IEDNYGV
+224 IDDNYGV
-231 EIENYFNHHSIIL
+231 EIENYFNYHSIIL

-350 KSLKTSWV
+350 KSLRTSWV

-389 THFGTINCNKQDEI
+389 THFGTIDCKTQDKI

-462 LSSFMSYKRGWINE
+462 LSTFMSYKRGWINE
-476 KDLQRIFKLFSEYEL
+476 KDLHRIFKLFSEYEL

-499 DDKCMSEGFDKILQK
+499 DEKCMNEGFDKILQK

-522 VPTGIGECKY
+522 VPTGIGKCKY
-532 INDLTKPELKE
+532 INDLTKSELKE

-576 VFKTDENITKEAN
+576 VFKTEENISKEAN

>member
-1 MTKKKNV
+1 MILNSIDKFSEHFILGKKNFV
-8 IVRSMV
+8 I
-14 TNKIINFS
+14 NKDLI
-22 KYFILNKKNILDHQ
+22 
-36 NLLENFVNNNYFE
+36 ENFVINNYFE
-49 DLLISLAEA
+49 NLLIDLTEIN
-58 DPYDFKISDE
+58 PYDERIANE
-68 FLKLNAISSLPHLRI
+68 FSKLNAISSLPHLRI
-83 LKTSLNLTTERFI
+83 LKTSLNLTTERFF
-96 LELSYLV
+96 LELSHLV
-103 LPFNKY
+103 LPFNKN
-109 LSNELKYL
+109 LSKNLNFL
-117 SSKISNTNFGSA
+117 SSSISDTEFGNS

-139 KHLFYEQII
+139 KHDFYKQLILNYEQ
-148 LDFEQKHPL
+148 KNPL
-157 ALYPTSSFRN
+157 ALYPTSSYRN
-167 SSGHVVSSNDYQQIE
+167 SNGHVVSSNDYQQIE

-189 FTSIKVEES
+189 FTSIKVEED
-198 TLNINNPLLRD
+198 TLNVDNHLLRD

-224 IEDNYGV
+224 IEDNYGLK
-231 EIENYFNHHSIIL
+231 IENYFNHHSIIL

-277 PILIIGGGVIGD
+277 PILIVGGGVIGD

-364 IHKMAVIRDKE
+364 IHKMAVIRDEE
-375 LFHLLEDTGLDLMK
+375 LFTLLEDTGLDLMK
-389 THFGTINCNKQDEI
+389 THFGTINCNSQDEI

-455 AISVEMN
+455 AISVEMT
-462 LSSFMSYKRGWINE
+462 LSSFMSYNRGWLSE
-476 KDLQRIFKLFSEYEL
+476 KDLHRILKLFSEYEL

-499 DDKCMSEGFDKILQK
+499 DEKCMNEGFDKILQK

-522 VPTGIGECKY
+522 VPIAIGKCKY
-532 INDLTKPELKE
+532 INDLTKLELRE
-543 IIQEYKSVVSKYPR
+543 IIQEYKHVVSKYPR

-576 VFKTDENITKEAN
+576 VFKADENIEKEAK

>member
-1 MTKKKNV
+1 
-8 IVRSMV
+8 MV
-14 TNKIINFS
+14 SEKIINFS
-22 KYFILNKKNILDHQ
+22 KYFILNKKNIPNDQ
-36 NLLENFVNNNYFE
+36 NLLENFVNNNHFE
-49 DLLISLAEA
+49 DLLISLAKV

-103 LPFNKY
+103 SPFNKN
-109 LSNELKYL
+109 LSTELKLL

-139 KHLFYEQII
+139 KNLFYKKLI
-148 LDFEQKHPL
+148 LDFEQKNPL
-157 ALYPTSSFRN
+157 ALYPTSSYRN

-189 FTSIKVEES
+189 FTSIKVEEN

-224 IEDNYGV
+224 IDDNYGV

-256 HIKNVEKIVEDFR
+256 HIKNVERIVEDFR

-350 KSLKTSWV
+350 KSLRTSWV

-389 THFGTINCNKQDEI
+389 THFGTINCKTQDKI

-462 LSSFMSYKRGWINE
+462 LSTFMSYKRGWINE
-476 KDLQRIFKLFSEYEL
+476 KDLHRIFKLFSEYEL

-499 DDKCMSEGFDKILQK
+499 DEKCMNEGFDKILQK

-522 VPTGIGECKY
+522 VPTSIGKCKY
-532 INDLTKPELKE
+532 INDLTKSELKE

-576 VFKTDENITKEAN
+576 VFKTEENISKEAN

>member
-1 MTKKKNV
+1 MISKA
-8 IVRSMV
+8 
-14 TNKIINFS
+14 IINFS
-22 KYFILNKKNILDHQ
+22 ENFIINNKKSPNDQDFI
-36 NLLENFVNNNYFE
+36 ENFVNNNYFE
-49 DLLISLAEA
+49 NLLINLAEI
-58 DPYDFKISDE
+58 DPYDFKVSDE
-68 FLKLNAISSLPHLRI
+68 FFRLNAISVLPHLRI
-83 LKTSLNLTTERFI
+83 LKTSLNLTTERFF

-103 LPFNKY
+103 LPFNKR
-109 LSNELKYL
+109 LSSELRIL
-117 SSKISNTNFGSA
+117 SSKVCNSNFGNI
-129 KLISNLLNSS
+129 KLISNLLSSS
-139 KHLFYEQII
+139 KSLFYKQLI
-148 LDFEQKHPL
+148 LDYEQKNPL
-157 ALYPTSSFRN
+157 ALYPTSSYRN
-167 SSGHVVSSNDYQQIE
+167 SCGHVVSSNDYQQIE

-189 FTSIKVEES
+189 FTSIKVEEN
-198 TLNINNPLLRD
+198 TLDINNLLLRD
-209 NYKSFGRCV
+209 QYKSFGRCV
-218 CLIDQN
+218 CLLDQN
-224 IEDNYGV
+224 IEDNYGL

-364 IHKMAVIRDKE
+364 IHKMAAIRDKE
-375 LFHLLEDTGLDLMK
+375 LFILLEDTGIDLMK
-389 THFGTINCNKQDEI
+389 THFGTINCNLQDKI

-455 AISVEMN
+455 AISVEMT
-462 LSSFMSYKRGWINE
+462 LSSFMSYKRGWLSE
-476 KDLQRIFKLFSEYEL
+476 KDLHRILKLFSEYEL

-499 DDKCMSEGFDKILQK
+499 DEKCMNEGFDKILQK

-522 VPTGIGECKY
+522 VPIAIGKCKY
-532 INDLTKPELKE
+532 INDLTKSELKE
-543 IIQEYKSVVSKYPR
+543 IIQEYKTIVSKYPR

-576 VFKTDENITKEAN
+576 VFKPEENIAKEIN

>member
-1 MTKKKNV
+1 MISKA
-8 IVRSMV
+8 
-14 TNKIINFS
+14 IINFS
-22 KYFILNKKNILDHQ
+22 ENFIINNKKSPNDQDFI
-36 NLLENFVNNNYFE
+36 ENFVNNNYFE
-49 DLLISLAEA
+49 NLLINLAEI
-58 DPYDFKISDE
+58 DPYDFKVSDE
-68 FLKLNAISSLPHLRI
+68 FFRLNAISVLPHLRI
-83 LKTSLNLTTERFI
+83 LKTSLNLTTERFF

-103 LPFNKY
+103 LPFNKR
-109 LSNELKYL
+109 LSGELRIL
-117 SSKISNTNFGSA
+117 SSKVCNSNFGNI
-129 KLISNLLNSS
+129 KLISNLLSSS
-139 KHLFYEQII
+139 KSLFYKQLI
-148 LDFEQKHPL
+148 LDYEQKNPL
-157 ALYPTSSFRN
+157 ALYPTSSYRN
-167 SSGHVVSSNDYQQIE
+167 SCGHVVSSNDYQQIE

-189 FTSIKVEES
+189 FTSIKVEEN
-198 TLNINNPLLRD
+198 TLDINNLLLRD
-209 NYKSFGRCV
+209 QYKSFGRCV
-218 CLIDQN
+218 CLLDQN
-224 IEDNYGV
+224 IEDNYGL

-364 IHKMAVIRDKE
+364 IHKMAAIRDKE
-375 LFHLLEDTGLDLMK
+375 LFILLEDTGIDLMK
-389 THFGTINCNKQDEI
+389 THFGTINCNLQDKI

-455 AISVEMN
+455 AISVEMT
-462 LSSFMSYKRGWINE
+462 LSSFMSYKRGWLSE
-476 KDLQRIFKLFSEYEL
+476 KDLHRILKLFSEYEL

-499 DDKCMSEGFDKILQK
+499 DEKCMNEGFDKILQK

-522 VPTGIGECKY
+522 VPIAIGKCKY
-532 INDLTKPELKE
+532 INDLTKSELKE
-543 IIQEYKSVVSKYPR
+543 IIQEYKTIVSKYPR

-576 VFKTDENITKEAN
+576 IFKSVDNIDKEAK

>member
-1 MTKKKNV
+1 
-8 IVRSMV
+8 MV
-14 TNKIINFS
+14 SEKIINFS
-22 KYFILNKKNILDHQ
+22 KYFILNKKNIPDDQ

-49 DLLISLAEA
+49 DLLISLAKV

-83 LKTSLNLTTERFI
+83 LKTSLNLTTERFF

-103 LPFNKY
+103 LPFNKH
-109 LSNELKYL
+109 LSAELKIL

-139 KHLFYEQII
+139 KNLFYEQLI
-148 LDFEQKHPL
+148 LDFEQKNPL
-157 ALYPTSSFRN
+157 ALYPTSSYRN

-189 FTSIKVEES
+189 FTSIKVEEN

-224 IEDNYGV
+224 IDENYGV

-256 HIKNVEKIVEDFR
+256 HIKNVERIVEDFR

-350 KSLKTSWV
+350 KSLRTSWV

-389 THFGTINCNKQDEI
+389 THFGTIDCKTQDKI

-462 LSSFMSYKRGWINE
+462 LSTFMSYKRGWINE
-476 KDLQRIFKLFSEYEL
+476 KDLHRIFKLFSEYEL

-499 DDKCMSEGFDKILQK
+499 DEKCMNEGFDKILQK

-522 VPTGIGECKY
+522 VPTGIGKCKY
-532 INDLTKPELKE
+532 INDLTKSELKE

-576 VFKTDENITKEAN
+576 VFKTEENISKEAN

>member
-1 MTKKKNV
+1 MISKA
-8 IVRSMV
+8 
-14 TNKIINFS
+14 IINFS
-22 KYFILNKKNILDHQ
+22 ENFIINNKKSPNDQDFI
-36 NLLENFVNNNYFE
+36 ENFVNNNYFE
-49 DLLISLAEA
+49 NLLINLAEI
-58 DPYDFKISDE
+58 DPYDFKVSDE
-68 FLKLNAISSLPHLRI
+68 FFRLNAISVLPHLRI
-83 LKTSLNLTTERFI
+83 LKTSLNLTTERFF

-103 LPFNKY
+103 LPFNKR
-109 LSNELKYL
+109 LSSELRIL
-117 SSKISNTNFGSA
+117 SSKVCNSNFGNI
-129 KLISNLLNSS
+129 KLISNLLSSS
-139 KHLFYEQII
+139 KSLFYKQLI
-148 LDFEQKHPL
+148 LDYEQKNPL
-157 ALYPTSSFRN
+157 ALYPTSSYRN
-167 SSGHVVSSNDYQQIE
+167 SCGHVVSSNDYQQIE

-189 FTSIKVEES
+189 FTSIKVEEN
-198 TLNINNPLLRD
+198 TLDINNLLLRD
-209 NYKSFGRCV
+209 QYKSFGRCV
-218 CLIDQN
+218 CLLDQN
-224 IEDNYGV
+224 IEDNYGL

-364 IHKMAVIRDKE
+364 IHKMAAIRDKE
-375 LFHLLEDTGLDLMK
+375 LFILLEDTGIDLMK
-389 THFGTINCNKQDEI
+389 THFGTINCNLQDKI

-455 AISVEMN
+455 AISVEMT
-462 LSSFMSYKRGWINE
+462 LSSFMSYKRGWLSE
-476 KDLQRIFKLFSEYEL
+476 KDLHRILKLFSEYEL

-499 DDKCMSEGFDKILQK
+499 DEKCMNEGFDKILQK

-522 VPTGIGECKY
+522 VPIAIGKCKY
-532 INDLTKPELKE
+532 INDLTKSELKE
-543 IIQEYKSVVSKYPR
+543 IIQEYKTIVSKYPR

-576 VFKTDENITKEAN
+576 IFKSVDNIDKEAK

>member
-1 MTKKKNV
+1 
-8 IVRSMV
+8 MV
-14 TNKIINFS
+14 SEKIINFA
-22 KYFILNKKNILDHQ
+22 KYFILNKKNIFDEQ

-49 DLLISLAEA
+49 DLLINLAKA

-103 LPFNKY
+103 LPFNKH
-109 LSNELKYL
+109 LSLELKSL
-117 SSKISNTNFGSA
+117 SSKISNTNFGGT
-129 KLISNLLNSS
+129 KLISNLLSSS
-139 KHLFYEQII
+139 KHLFYEQLI
-148 LDFEQKHPL
+148 LDFEHKNPL
-157 ALYPTSSFRN
+157 ALYPTSSYRN

-182 ATMNLNT
+182 ANMTLNT

-198 TLNINNPLLRD
+198 TLNINNSLLRD

-218 CLIDQN
+218 CLIDKN

-350 KSLKTSWV
+350 KSLRTSWV

-389 THFGTINCNKQDEI
+389 THFGTINCNTQDKI

-462 LSSFMSYKRGWINE
+462 LSTFMSYKRGWINE
-476 KDLQRIFKLFSEYEL
+476 KDLHRIFKLFSEYEL

-499 DDKCMSEGFDKILQK
+499 DEKCMNEGFDKILQK

-522 VPTGIGECKY
+522 VPTGIGKCKY

-543 IIQEYKSVVSKYPR
+543 IIQEYKLVVSKYPR

-576 VFKTDENITKEAN
+576 VFKTDENTAKEAN

>member
-1 MTKKKNV
+1 M
-8 IVRSMV
+8 ISE
-14 TNKIINFS
+14 KIINFS
-22 KYFILNKKNILDHQ
+22 QYFILNKKNILDDQ

-49 DLLISLAEA
+49 DLLISLTKV

-96 LELSYLV
+96 LELSHLV
-103 LPFNKY
+103 LPFNKH
-109 LSNELKYL
+109 LSIELKFL

-139 KHLFYEQII
+139 KNLFYNQLI
-148 LDFEQKHPL
+148 LNFEQKNPL
-157 ALYPTSSFRN
+157 ALYPTSSYRN

-224 IEDNYGV
+224 IEENYGV
-231 EIENYFNHHSIIL
+231 EIENYFHHHSINL

-350 KSLKTSWV
+350 KSLRTSWV

-389 THFGTINCNKQDEI
+389 THFGTINCNTQDKI

-462 LSSFMSYKRGWINE
+462 LSTFMSYKRGWLSE
-476 KDLQRIFKLFSEYEL
+476 KDLHRILKLFSEYEL

-499 DDKCMSEGFDKILQK
+499 DEKCMNEGFDKILQK

-522 VPTGIGECKY
+522 VPIAIGKCKY
-532 INDLTKPELKE
+532 INDLTKSELGE
-543 IIQEYKSVVSKYPR
+543 IIQEYKMIVSKYPR

-576 VFKTDENITKEAN
+576 VFKSDDNITKEVN